1 MHRLPR
7 TDMFRPLSES
17 GVRAPMLKKARAA
30 ALTGATT
37 VLTENFDK
45 CTAGSEASPASEGI
59 AGEIPASWTSTPG
72 WVGATVHQA
81 GGCLF
86 VDSWQTTSN
95 GQPVTTYLLDTPKV
109 GGSAF
114 GALRITF
121 RARTASGSMPLYV
134 INANGNTSTS
144 PRHRPKSA
152 PHGANTRYGSPTPSR
167 PPSSNS
173 RPTRALSTSTTSRWR
188 QSRS

>member
-1 MHRLPR
+1 MRKSLLYLLTVLLSVSIGASAATLHRLPR
-7 TDMFRPLSES
+7 TDTFRPLSES

-144 PRHRPKSA
+144 FLPTTFILICSSSA
-152 PHGANTRYGSPTPSR
+152 TP
-167 PPSSNS
+167 
-173 RPTRALSTSTTSRWR
+173 
-188 QSRS
+188 